1 MTVDPEFQLAPE
13 LPRRVL
19 VTGAAGFIGSQLCER
34 LLAAGC
40 SVLGV
45 DNFDPY
51 YDPRQ
56 KRENLASLLRHPDF
70 RLIEADVA
78 CGEARERIAAA
89 AAEGSPFGAVAHL
102 AAKVGVRPSL
112 ADAAGYYRTN
122 LEGARQM
129 LELAHERG
137 VGQFVLASSS
147 SVYGINPRMPWSED
161 DTDLQPIS
169 PYAAS
174 KAAAEQL
181 ARVYSH
187 LRGMRVACLRFF
199 TVFGPRQRPDLAVAK
214 FAALVRAGQ
223 PVPVYGDGSSA
234 RDYTFVDDI
243 VSGVMAALRW
253 HGSPFEVFNLGN
265 DQSVRLDEMIAA
277 VERAVGQRAII
288 ERLPAQPG
296 DAPQTRANI
305 AKARRLLGYAPQTPF
320 EEGVRRLVAWQLEQ
334 ERVR

>member
-19 VTGAAGFIGSQLCER
+19 VTGAAGFIGSQLCDR

-56 KRENLASLLRHPDF
+56 KRENLAGLLRHPDF
-70 RLIEADVA
+70 RLVEADVA

-89 AAEGSPFGAVAHL
+89 AAEGSPLGAVAHL